1 LSFPAYDPS
10 EWSDLFVAT
19 AGASAALTGLVF
31 VAVSI
36 NLRAILKHPGLPE
49 RALETLILLL
59 GVLTASIFVLIP
71 AQGTTA
77 LGIELALQS
86 TVCLGAMF
94 KLIKHSP
101 QEKRAWTANRVTLAA
116 FGTVPFLLG
125 SISLLAHR
133 GGGLGWVVA
142 GVIAALIGAVLNAW
156 VLLIEILR

>member
-10 EWSDLFVAT
+10 AWSDLFVAS
-19 AGASAALTGLVF
+19 AGAAAALTGLVF

-71 AQGTTA
+71 RQGTTA
-77 LGIELALQS
+77 LGVELAVQS
-86 TVCLGAMF
+86 VACLVVIS
-94 KLIKHSP
+94 KLIKRSP
-101 QEKRAWTANRVTLAA
+101 QAKRSWTVNRAALAA
-116 FGTVPFLLG
+116 CGTVPFLLG
-125 SISLLAHR
+125 SISLLAQR
-133 GGGLGWVVA
+133 GGGLGWVVG